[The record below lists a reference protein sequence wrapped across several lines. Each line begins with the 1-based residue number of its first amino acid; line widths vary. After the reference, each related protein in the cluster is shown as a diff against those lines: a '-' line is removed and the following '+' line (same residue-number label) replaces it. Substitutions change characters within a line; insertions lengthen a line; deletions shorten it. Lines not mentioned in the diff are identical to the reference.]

1 MHNTCSTSCGRFA
14 IGVQVVATPSVRFWA
29 EIQVA
34 IRVIQTAQRCV
45 LTRSCPN
52 TVKTLSLYQGIFLSS
67 VCSEKAIVV
76 FQLLV

>member
-1 MHNTCSTSCGRFA
+1 MKKRDSVYYLVFFSGLMYSEIRGILALKMHNGA
-14 IGVQVVATPSVRFWA
+14 K
-29 EIQVA
+29 
-34 IRVIQTAQRCV
+34 RCV
-45 LTRSCPN
+45 LTRFRPN

>member
-34 IRVIQTAQRCV
+34 IRVIQTAQGFV
-45 LTRSCPN
+45 LTRSCVIKFVSLFV
-52 TVKTLSLYQGIFLSS
+52 TFTLKVI
-67 VCSEKAIVV
+67 
-76 FQLLV
+76 